1 MAARGNVFSRIRNV
15 QDEEVKDDQSSKRAR
30 KDMLSDATFLRKR
43 DMDVAEKAEQ
53 ENDQEMQ

>member
-15 QDEEVKDDQSSKRAR
+15 QDEEVKDDQSSKRAK